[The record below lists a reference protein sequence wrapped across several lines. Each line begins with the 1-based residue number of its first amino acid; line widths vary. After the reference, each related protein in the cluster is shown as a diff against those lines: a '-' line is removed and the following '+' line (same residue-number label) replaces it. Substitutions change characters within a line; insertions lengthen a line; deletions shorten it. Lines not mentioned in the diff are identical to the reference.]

1 MNPLE
6 ALHQQ
11 FLEEKRK
18 LALAEQQD
26 NDSRT
31 TEPTVATTE
40 AMSTNNV
47 KDPHTAY
54 RKQFQEKQERQQL
67 NRQQELLEPQGIES
81 TPSETTAAATEPIP
95 EAPVQK
101 HQPQQSRH
109 QHDGG
114 ERRGGPTAHRLPA
127 SRQESR

>member
-11 FLEEKRK
+11 FFEEKRK

-31 TEPTVATTE
+31 TAPTVATTE

-54 RKQFQEKQERQQL
+54 RKQFQEKQDQLREWQEVQKRPLEKKREAERQHL
-67 NRQQELLEPQGIES
+67 HRQQELLEPQGIES
-81 TPSETTAAATEPIP
+81 TPSEM
-95 EAPVQK
+95 
-101 HQPQQSRH
+101 
-109 QHDGG
+109 
-114 ERRGGPTAHRLPA
+114 
-127 SRQESR
+127 

>member
-40 AMSTNNV
+40 AMSTNKV
-47 KDPHTAY
+47 KDPHAAY
-54 RKQFQEKQERQQL
+54 KKQFQEGQDRQFREWQELQKRPLEKKREEERQRL
-67 NRQQELLEPQGIES
+67 RMQQELLEPQAIES
-81 TPSETTAAATEPIP
+81 T
-95 EAPVQK
+95 
-101 HQPQQSRH
+101 HRRRRQPPRN
-109 QHDGG
+109 
-114 ERRGGPTAHRLPA
+114 RA
-127 SRQESR
+127 

>member
-11 FLEEKRK
+11 FLQEKQK
-18 LALAEQQD
+18 QALAEQQD

-31 TEPTVATTE
+31 TAPTVATTE

-54 RKQFQEKQERQQL
+54 RKQFRRSRSASCENGRRCK
-67 NRQQELLEPQGIES
+67 N
-81 TPSETTAAATEPIP
+81 
-95 EAPVQK
+95 APLRK
-101 HQPQQSRH
+101 N
-109 QHDGG
+109 G
-114 ERRGGPTAHRLPA
+114 RRSA
-127 SRQESR
+127 SN

>member
-40 AMSTNNV
+40 AMSNNKV
-47 KDPHTAY
+47 KDPHMAY
-54 RKQFQEKQERQQL
+54 RKQFQEKQERQLREWQEVQKRPL
-67 NRQQELLEPQGIES
+67 EKKREEERQHLHRQQELLEPQGIA

-101 HQPQQSRH
+101 
-109 QHDGG
+109 
-114 ERRGGPTAHRLPA
+114 
-127 SRQESR
+127 

>member
-40 AMSTNNV
+40 AMSTDKV
-47 KDPHTAY
+47 KDPHAAY
-54 RKQFQEKQERQQL
+54 K
-67 NRQQELLEPQGIES
+67 NNS
-81 TPSETTAAATEPIP
+81 
-95 EAPVQK
+95 
-101 HQPQQSRH
+101 
-109 QHDGG
+109 
-114 ERRGGPTAHRLPA
+114 RRGRIVRSGNGRRCKNAPLRKNGRRSA
-127 SRQESR
+127 SAYIGNKSY